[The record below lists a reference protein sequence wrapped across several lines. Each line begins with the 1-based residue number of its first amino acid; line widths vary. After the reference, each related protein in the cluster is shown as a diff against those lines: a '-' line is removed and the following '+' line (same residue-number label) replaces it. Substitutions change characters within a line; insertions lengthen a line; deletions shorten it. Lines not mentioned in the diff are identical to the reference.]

1 MANFIQNSSAI
12 LAKMAMIPDNVGT
25 YAIYRMT
32 MVSNA
37 IEEGLIDGGTVL
49 MPFNDLGGD
58 KVVLT
63 VQMRE
68 NLMQMYIS
76 RQSDEAVISLI
87 YQITVQNDEEVIR
100 SGNSVAGQRINH
112 QILAED
118 AQRTDRGL
126 ENINSAKRL
135 MRTLPMFR
143 TMA

>member
-1 MANFIQNSSAI
+1 MTNFIQNSSDI
-12 LAKMAMIPDNVGT
+12 LAKMAMIPDDVGA

-32 MVSNA
+32 MISDA
-37 IEEGLIDGGTVL
+37 IEEGMVEGGIVL

-63 VQMRE
+63 VQMRKDM
-68 NLMQMYIS
+68 MQMHIS
-76 RQSDEAVISLI
+76 RQSDESVISRV
-87 YQITVQNDEEVIR
+87 YQIVMQDGKETVR
-100 SGNSVAGQRINH
+100 SGNAMPGQRINH
-112 QILAED
+112 QLLTEI
-118 AQRTDRGL
+118 AQQTDRAL